1 MDIPRYV
8 ASLLSRRYFAEA
20 AYFGVVDALRNPS
33 ANAHLLAGIGCC
45 GCVAPLA
52 TAQRLM
58 DGDPVPD
65 SDLGAG
71 GLRVSPLTELPYE
84 GLFHLIEA
92 VRADP
97 ATEVPGQLREVA
109 DAVADDLA
117 YASRRE
123 VRRPPDELRRFSHPM
138 ACLAAA
144 VLLRRL
150 TGTSRELP
158 RADPARLAVA
168 ADILDT
174 ELSGTGGDATFL

>member
-20 AYFGVVDALRNPS
+20 AYFGGVGALRNPS

-58 DGDPVPD
+58 DGDPVPEG
-65 SDLGAG
+65 DLAIG
-71 GLRVSPLTELPYE
+71 GLRVSPATELPYE

-97 ATEVPGQLREVA
+97 ATKIPGPLREVA

-117 YASRRE
+117 YASRSE
-123 VRRPPDELRRFSHPM
+123 VRRSPDELRRYSHPM

-150 TGTSRELP
+150 TGSSRELP
-158 RADPARLAVA
+158 RAGPARLAVA
-168 ADILDT
+168 AEILET
-174 ELSGTGGDATFL
+174 ELGGTGGDATFL

>member
-1 MDIPRYV
+1 MDIPPYV
-8 ASLLSRRYFAEA
+8 ASLLAKGYFAEA
-20 AYFGVVDALRNPS
+20 AYFGGVEALRNPS
-33 ANAHLLAGIGCC
+33 ASAHLLAGLGCC

-52 TAQRLM
+52 TAQRLL
-58 DGDPVPD
+58 DGDPVPEGE
-65 SDLGAG
+65 LGIG
-71 GLRVSPLTELPYE
+71 QLRVSPGTELPYE

-92 VRADP
+92 VRADR
-97 ATEVPGQLREVA
+97 AAEVPGPLREVA

-123 VRRPPDELRRFSHPM
+123 VRRPPDEPRRYSHSM

-158 RADPARLAVA
+158 RAHPALLAA
-168 ADILDT
+168 ADEILDT
-174 ELSGTGGDATFL
+174 EIAGTGGDATFL

>member
-52 TAQRLM
+52 TTQRLM
-58 DGDPVPD
+58 DGDPVAD
-65 SDLGAG
+65 SDLGIG
-71 GLRVSPLTELPYE
+71 GLRVSPATELPYE
-84 GLFHLIEA
+84 GLFHLVEA
-92 VRADP
+92 VRADA
-97 ATEVPGQLREVA
+97 ATKVPGPLREIA

-117 YASRRE
+117 YASRSE
-123 VRRPPDELRRFSHPM
+123 VRRPPDEPRQYSHPM

-150 TGTSRELP
+150 TGTSRGLP
-158 RADPARLAVA
+158 RADPARLTVA
-168 ADILDT
+168 AEILET
-174 ELSGTGGDATFL
+174 EIGGTGGDATFL

>member
-8 ASLLSRRYFAEA
+8 ASLLSQRYFAEA
-20 AYFGVVDALRNPS
+20 AYFGGVDALRNRSP
-33 ANAHLLAGIGCC
+33 NAHLLAGIGCC
-45 GCVAPLA
+45 GCVVSLA
-52 TAQRLM
+52 TAQRLL
-58 DGDPVPD
+58 DGDPVPEG
-65 SDLGAG
+65 DLGVG
-71 GLRVSPLTELPYE
+71 PLRVSPATELPYE
-84 GLFHLIEA
+84 GLFHLIES

-97 ATEVPGQLREVA
+97 AAQVPGPLREVA

-123 VRRPPDELRRFSHPM
+123 VRRPPDEPRRYSYPM

-158 RADPARLAVA
+158 RAHPALLAVA
-168 ADILDT
+168 TEILET